1 MAAHKSLYGAGM
13 ESAAWLIQ
21 AAAMHCPEWLA
32 ISGFPVKVF
41 LKSAFGLLPVR
52 PMAIIIRIA

>member
-1 MAAHKSLYGAGM
+1 M

-32 ISGFPVKVF
+32 ISGFPIKGF
-41 LKSAFGLLPVR
+41 LEMGFWPV
-52 PMAIIIRIA
+52 ACQAYADYN